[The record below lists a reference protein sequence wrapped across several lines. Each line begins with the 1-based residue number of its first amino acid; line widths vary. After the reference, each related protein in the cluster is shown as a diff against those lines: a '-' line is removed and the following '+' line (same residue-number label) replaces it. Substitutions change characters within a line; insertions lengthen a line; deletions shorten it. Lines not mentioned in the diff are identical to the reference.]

1 MTRAGPVVD
10 VPSRFS
16 RPAALILLLVL
27 FPVLPGADAGGGAVR
42 LPAPAPGILDRI
54 DPGVR
59 VPPPRIRVA
68 LTRVPRPVEIGTTGG
83 GAPRILDGQTGRPI
97 VPEGFARGPVRVVAA
112 GGNASP
118 GGAVYRVQVG
128 SFRSADSARELAEG
142 IEKGTGEPAAIRWDA
157 ARMVWRVL
165 VGEARSPGPLGTLLR
180 ELRLRWPDAWITG
193 DRQPVLR
200 GARLGLVG
208 PRWRVFDPSAA
219 RLVFV
224 PPDGEH
230 LTAGGRPYRG
240 LLEAFLSPAG
250 KVVLVNELNLEDYL
264 RGVVPEELGPAA
276 WPELAAL
283 KAQAVAAR
291 TYALGNRGQYAA
303 EGYDLC
309 DTPRCQVYGGMGSE
323 HPLSDR
329 AVEETRGE
337 FLAFG
342 DRPINALYT
351 STCGGHT
358 EDAAV
363 VFPEMDAPWLRGVPC
378 IPDEEALLAGSREI
392 AGRPVPGEGAFPAPR
407 DAPDPLD
414 LGLLVAHGVVG
425 PRVLAAKTRAGGVES
440 AEIARWF
447 AALAGRAGLPAP
459 PPFLGAPTRLATWR
473 HARLVFAGGGTD
485 AALGPGDERA
495 LLTPAQLAELPGEDR
510 RLVAGLVAR
519 HLLRPGPDGLFL
531 PGGTPSRAEV
541 LALLA
546 REARRLDAIPVHR
559 GTVGRG
565 NTAGE
570 LVLRDRRTERSFSTG
585 PPPPLLYART
595 GGRWH
600 PVSRLV
606 LWPGDR
612 VLWVPR
618 GDGGG
623 LALLALRGRQALAD
637 DRFSRHYRWT
647 VTRTRE
653 QIEESLSGVAPVGR
667 LLDIRVL
674 RRGISGRVGAIELV
688 GTAGRAV
695 VNGFRL
701 RRALGL
707 RETLFSLV
715 VQHDPDGLV
724 RRVVFDG
731 RGWGHGVGMC
741 QVGAYGMAARG
752 ADYRAI
758 LRHYYTGVRIVRFRP
773 GEGR

>member
-1 MTRAGPVVD
+1 MVHAF
-10 VPSRFS
+10 SRFP
-16 RPAALILLLVL
+16 RPAALVLLAALVSAT
-27 FPVLPGADAGGGAVR
+27 PGARGGEGVVE
-42 LPAPAPGILDRI
+42 LPAPAPGVFDRI

-59 VPPPRIRVA
+59 QPPPRIRVA

-83 GAPRILDGQTGRPI
+83 GAPRILDGESGREI
-97 VPEGFARGPVRVVAA
+97 VPAGLAPGPVRVVAVGGKAAA
-112 GGNASP
+112 GR
-118 GGAVYRVQVG
+118 AVHRVQVG
-128 SFRSADSARELAEG
+128 SFRSEEAARALADELEAQ
-142 IEKGTGEPAAIRWDA
+142 TGEPADVRWDA
-157 ARMVWRVL
+157 ARGVWRVR
-165 VGEARSPGPLGTLLR
+165 VGRAASAGPLRDLLR
-180 ELRLRWPDAWITG
+180 SLRLRWPDAWITREER
-193 DRQPVLR
+193 DTLT

-208 PRWRVFDPSAA
+208 PRWRTFDPGAA

-224 PPDGEH
+224 PPAGQH

-240 LLEAFLSPAG
+240 VFEAYLSRSG
-250 KVVLVNELNLEDYL
+250 EVVLVDELNLEDYL

-276 WPELAAL
+276 WPELEAL

-329 AVEETRGE
+329 AVAETRGE
-337 FLAFG
+337 FLAYG

-358 EDAAV
+358 EDARV

-378 IPDEEALLAGSREI
+378 IPDEGALLAGAREVD
-392 AGRPVPGEGAFPAPR
+392 GRAVPEPCPVAATR
-407 DAPDPLD
+407 DAPEPLD
-414 LGLLVAHGVVG
+414 LALLVAHDVVG
-425 PRVLAAKTRAGGVES
+425 PRLLSAEFRAGAVEA
-440 AEIARWF
+440 AEVTRWF
-447 AALAGRAGLPAP
+447 AALARRAGLPAP
-459 PPFLGAPTRLATWR
+459 PPFVGTPTRLATWR
-473 HARLVFAGGGTD
+473 HARLVLAGPGLD

-495 LLTPAQLAELPGEDR
+495 LLTPAQLAELPADAR
-510 RLVAGLVAR
+510 RVVAGLVAR
-519 HLLRPGPDGLFL
+519 GLLRPGPDGLFR
-531 PGGTPSRAEV
+531 PGGLPARDEV

-546 REARRLDAIPVHR
+546 RAARRLDAIPVHR
-559 GTVGRG
+559 GTVERQEGPG
-565 NTAGE
+565 LA
-570 LVLRDRRTERSFSTG
+570 LRERRTVRPFPRG
-585 PPPPLLYART
+585 PVPPLLLART

-600 PVSRLV
+600 PVDRLV

-612 VLWVPR
+612 VTWVPR
-618 GDGGG
+618 EDGPG
-623 LALLALRGRQALAD
+623 LALLALGGRRSLAD

-647 VTRTRE
+647 VSRTRE
-653 QIEESLSGVAPVGR
+653 EIEKSLAGVAPVGR
-667 LLDIRVL
+667 LLNVRVL
-674 RRGISGRVGAIELV
+674 RRGISGRVAAVELT

-695 VNGFRL
+695 VEGFRL

-707 RETLFSLV
+707 RETLFSLL

-752 ADYRAI
+752 AGYRQI
-758 LRHYYTGVRIVRFRP
+758 LHHYYAGVRLVRFQP
-773 GEGR
+773 GAGRR

>member
-1 MTRAGPVVD
+1 MVLAS
-10 VPSRFS
+10 SRYP
-16 RPAALILLLVL
+16 RPALLLFALALLAAV
-27 FPVLPGADAGGGAVR
+27 PGAVAGGGLVS
-42 LPAPAPGILDRI
+42 LPAPAPGVFDRI

-83 GAPRILDGQTGRPI
+83 GAPRILDGETGREI
-97 VPEGFARGPVRVVAA
+97 VPRGLAPGPVRVVAVGGDPAA
-112 GGNASP
+112 GEE
-118 GGAVYRVQVG
+118 VHRVQVG
-128 SFRSADSARELAEG
+128 SFRSEEAARALAEELEG
-142 IEKGTGEPAAIRWDA
+142 ETGEPADVRWDA
-157 ARMVWRVL
+157 ARGVWRVR
-165 VGEARSPGPLGTLLR
+165 VGRAPAAGGLRDLLR
-180 ELRLRWPDAWITG
+180 SLRLRWPDAWIA
-193 DRQPVLR
+193 REEREVLA

-208 PRWRVFDPSAA
+208 SRWRTFDPGAR

-224 PPDGEH
+224 APPGQY
-230 LTAGGRPYRG
+230 LVAGGRPYRG
-240 LLEAFLSPAG
+240 LLEAFLSAAG
-250 KVVLVNELNLEDYL
+250 EVVLVNELDLEDYL

-276 WPELAAL
+276 WPELEAL

-291 TYALGNRGQYAA
+291 TYALGNRGQYAE

-329 AVEETRGE
+329 AVRETAGE
-337 FLAFG
+337 FLAYG

-358 EDAAV
+358 EDVQV

-378 IPDEEALLAGSREI
+378 IPGEESLLAGAREV
-392 AGRPVPGEGAFPAPR
+392 AGRPVPENDPVPATR
-407 DAPDPLD
+407 DTAGVLD
-414 LGLLVAHGVVG
+414 LALLVAHDVVDA
-425 PRVLAAKTRAGGVES
+425 RVLSPAFRAGAVE
-440 AEIARWF
+440 AVEITRWF
-447 AALAGRAGLPAP
+447 AALARRAGLPAP
-459 PPFLGAPTRLATWR
+459 PPFVGTPTRLATWR
-473 HARLVFAGGGTD
+473 HARLVFAGGGLD

-495 LLTPAQLAELPGEDR
+495 LLTPAQLAELPEDSR
-510 RLVAGLVAR
+510 RVVAGLVAR
-519 HLLRPGPDGLFL
+519 GLLRPGPDGLFR
-531 PGGTPSRAEV
+531 PGGVPARDEV

-546 REARRLDAIPVHR
+546 RAARRLDALPVHR
-559 GTVGRG
+559 GTVERG
-565 NTAGE
+565 TGGP
-570 LVLRDRRTERSFSTG
+570 LVLRERRAARPFPVG
-585 PPPPLLYART
+585 PVPPFLAART

-600 PVSRLV
+600 PVERLV

-612 VLWVPR
+612 VAWVPR
-618 GDGGG
+618 QDGPG
-623 LALLALRGRQALAD
+623 LAFLALEGRRSLAD

-647 VTRTRE
+647 VGRTRE
-653 QIEESLSGVAPVGR
+653 EIESSLAGIAPVGR
-667 LLDIRVL
+667 LLNIRVL
-674 RRGISGRVGAIELV
+674 RRGISGRVAAIELV

-695 VNGFRL
+695 IEGFRL

-707 RETLFSLV
+707 RETLFSML

-752 ADYRAI
+752 ADYREI
-758 LRHYYTGVRIVRFRP
+758 LHHYYSGVRLVRFRP
-773 GEGR
+773 GEGRR